1 LNDSTEFQAGSAGG
15 RALPIE
21 RLKLLAIDDDPTML
35 QLIVNTLEGV
45 AGQVYHSSEP
55 REGLRLALTYK
66 PHLIVLDCEMPHV
79 HGLELL
85 KELRS
90 MPQTEKMPVLM
101 LTADNSS
108 TTVITALQKGA
119 GGYLLKP
126 FKPLELRE
134 RVLKLLGLNP

>member
-1 LNDSTEFQAGSAGG
+1 MSGSTDPGAVGEHS
-15 RALPIE
+15 LPIE
-21 RLKLLAIDDDPTML
+21 RLRLLAIDDDPTML
-35 QLIVNTLEGV
+35 QLIVNVLAGIS
-45 AGQVYHSSEP
+45 GQVYHSSEP
-55 REGLRLALTYK
+55 RDGLRLALTYK

-90 MPQTEKMPVLM
+90 MPQTQNIPVLM

-108 TTVITALQKGA
+108 TTVMTALQKGA

-134 RVLKLLGLNP
+134 RVLKLLGLMA